1 MYSQVLKTTCG
12 LMNLKNVAE
21 KRKQK
26 NVVIT
31 GSSSGLGKS
40 LATQFINQGD
50 NVIITSRNKENVFN
64 TCLDISLSNY
74 EKKDNIG
81 RVIPFV
87 ADVSNHMDCKKLVE
101 FSNDVFDTIDIWI
114 NNAGTNAFKISEFH
128 EFNETDCESIVN
140 TNLLGTMYC
149 SKYIIPIFEK
159 QKTGILINLEGAGSN
174 GWATPNYSIYG
185 ATKSAITQF
194 TKSLIVEYSK
204 SDFHVCTIS
213 PGMVLTDL
221 LLKNTD
227 VKTRQLLNIFSEE
240 SDYIAFFLI
249 KRINK
254 INSSCHIH
262 YLTIQRI
269 IWLLILF
276 QFRKYRHFDHEGNLH
291 EK

>member
-1 MYSQVLKTTCG
+1 MTCSQIVKTFAN
-12 LMNLKNVAE
+12 MNFKNMLE
-21 KRKQK
+21 KRNQK

-31 GSSSGLGKS
+31 GSSSGIGKA
-40 LATQFINQGD
+40 LAKQFINQGD

-74 EKKDNIG
+74 ENKDNTG
-81 RVIPFV
+81 KVIPFV
-87 ADVSNHMDCKKLVE
+87 ADVSNYNDCKKLVE
-101 FSNDVFDTIDIWI
+101 FSNGVFDTIDIWI
-114 NNAGTNAFKISEFH
+114 NNAGTNAYKISEFH
-128 EFNETDCESIVN
+128 EFDEVDCESIVN
-140 TNLLGTMYC
+140 TNLLGTIFC
-149 SKYIIPIFEK
+149 CKYIIPIFEK
-159 QKTGILINLEGAGSN
+159 QKTGILINIEGAGSN

-194 TKSLIVEYSK
+194 TKSLIFEYSK
-204 SDFHVCTIS
+204 SDFHICTIS

-221 LLKNTD
+221 LTKNTD
-227 VKTRQLLNIFSEE
+227 VKTKQLLNIFSEE
-240 SDYIAFFLI
+240 SDYIGIFLI

-291 EK
+291 KK

>member
-1 MYSQVLKTTCG
+1 
-12 LMNLKNVAE
+12 MNLKNVAE

>member
-1 MYSQVLKTTCG
+1 MMYSQVFNAH
-12 LMNLKNVAE
+12 MNFKSMSG
-21 KRKQK
+21 KSKQK

-40 LATQFINQGD
+40 LAKQFINQGD
-50 NVIITSRNKENVFN
+50 NVIITSRNKEHVYN
-64 TCLDISLSNY
+64 TCLDISLSNH
-74 EKKDNIG
+74 ETKDIG
-81 RVIPFV
+81 KVIPFV
-87 ADVSNHMDCKKLVE
+87 ADVSNHMDCKNLVE
-101 FSNDVFDTIDIWI
+101 FSNDVFDSIDIWI

-128 EFNETDCESIVN
+128 HFDEVECESIVN

-149 SKYIIPIFEK
+149 CKYIIPIFEK
-159 QKTGILINLEGAGSN
+159 QKAGILINLEGAGSN
-174 GWATPNYSIYG
+174 GWATPNYSVYG

-194 TKSLIVEYSK
+194 TRSLTSEYSK
-204 SDFHVCTIS
+204 EHFHICTIS

-227 VKTRQLLNIFSEE
+227 VKTKQLLNIFSEE
-240 SDYIAFFLI
+240 SDYIATFLI
-249 KRINK
+249 QKINK
-254 INSSCHIH
+254 INSSRHIH

-291 EK
+291 NK

>member
-1 MYSQVLKTTCG
+1 MYSQVFKTTCG
-12 LMNLKNVAE
+12 HMNFKNMSE
-21 KRKQK
+21 KRRQK

-31 GSSSGLGKS
+31 GSSNGLGKS
-40 LATQFINQGD
+40 LAKQFINQGD

-64 TCLDISLSNY
+64 ACLDISLSNY

-101 FSNDVFDTIDIWI
+101 FSNDVFDSIDIWI

-128 EFNETDCESIVN
+128 HFDEVECESIVN

-149 SKYIIPIFEK
+149 CKYIIPIFEK

-174 GWATPNYSIYG
+174 GLATPNYSIYG

-194 TKSLIVEYSK
+194 TKSLTNEYSK
-204 SDFHVCTIS
+204 EHFHICTIS

-227 VKTRQLLNIFSEE
+227 VKTKQFLNIFSEE
-240 SDYIAFFLI
+240 SDYIANFLI

-269 IWLLILF
+269 MWLLILF
-276 QFRKYRHFDHEGNLH
+276 QFRKNRHFDHEGNLH
-291 EK
+291 KK

>member
-1 MYSQVLKTTCG
+1 M
-12 LMNLKNVAE
+12 
-21 KRKQK
+21 
-26 NVVIT
+26 
-31 GSSSGLGKS
+31 
-40 LATQFINQGD
+40 
-50 NVIITSRNKENVFN
+50 
-64 TCLDISLSNY
+64 
-74 EKKDNIG
+74 KDNIG
-81 RVIPFV
+81 KVIPFV
-87 ADVSNHMDCKKLVE
+87 ADVSNPKDCKELVE

-114 NNAGTNAFKISEFH
+114 NNAGTNAFKISKFH
-128 EFNETDCESIVN
+128 QFDEVDCEAIVN

-149 SKYIIPIFEK
+149 CKYIIPIFEK

-194 TKSLIVEYSK
+194 TRSLSIEYSK
-204 SDFHVCTIS
+204 SDFHICTIS

-227 VKTRQLLNIFSEE
+227 VKTKQLLNIFSEE
-240 SDYIAFFLI
+240 SDYIAIFLI
-249 KRINK
+249 KRINQ

>member
-1 MYSQVLKTTCG
+1 MMYSQVFYAH
-12 LMNLKNVAE
+12 MNFKSMSG
-21 KRKQK
+21 KSKQK

-40 LATQFINQGD
+40 LAKQFINQGD
-50 NVIITSRNKENVFN
+50 NVIITSRNKENVYN
-64 TCLDISLSNY
+64 TCLDISLSNH
-74 EKKDNIG
+74 ETKDIG
-81 RVIPFV
+81 KVIPFV

-101 FSNDVFDTIDIWI
+101 FSNDVFDSIDIWI

-128 EFNETDCESIVN
+128 HFDEVECESIVN

-149 SKYIIPIFEK
+149 CKYIIPIFEK
-159 QKTGILINLEGAGSN
+159 QKAGILINLEGAGSN
-174 GWATPNYSIYG
+174 GWATPNYSVYG

-194 TKSLIVEYSK
+194 TRSLTTEYSK
-204 SDFHVCTIS
+204 EHFHICTIS

-227 VKTRQLLNIFSEE
+227 VKTKQLLNIFSEE
-240 SDYIAFFLI
+240 SDYIATFLI
-249 KRINK
+249 QKINK
-254 INSSCHIH
+254 INSSRHIH

-291 EK
+291 NK